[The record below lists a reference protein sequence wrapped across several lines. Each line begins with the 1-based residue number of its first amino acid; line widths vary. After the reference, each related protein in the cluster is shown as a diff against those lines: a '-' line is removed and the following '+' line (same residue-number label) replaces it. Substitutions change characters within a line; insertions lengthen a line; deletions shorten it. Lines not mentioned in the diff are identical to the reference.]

1 MVVVELARV
10 APTSMVE
17 DETTWHAAAARF
29 LLDAF
34 GYGGLQ
40 GRVEVVLV
48 VCCRR

>member
-17 DETTWHAAAARF
+17 DETTRRAAATRF
-29 LLDAF
+29 PLDAF
-34 GYGGLQ
+34 GYGGLW